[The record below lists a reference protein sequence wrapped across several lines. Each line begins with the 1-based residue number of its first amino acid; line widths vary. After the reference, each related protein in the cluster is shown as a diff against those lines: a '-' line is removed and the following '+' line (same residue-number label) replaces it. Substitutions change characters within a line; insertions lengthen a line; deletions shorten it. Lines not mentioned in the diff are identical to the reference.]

1 MEIKTMWERWNIRQ
15 NTEIDPRIGLNLK
28 PKYIHQFLKCKYKY
42 ASVSTNAKC
51 LGWHFEPKRER

>member
-1 MEIKTMWERWNIRQ
+1 MWERWNIRQ

-28 PKYIHQFLKCKYKY
+28 PKYIHQFLKRKYKY
-42 ASVSTNAKC
+42 ASASTNAKC